1 MKQQARDAI
10 EEKEKLDIKLIDA
23 QERLKAM
30 EIEKEKFEGNY
41 LKRTSIQT
49 NFFYKSIITIIFF
62 FAIGFKEQMVE
73 QEQTLIVF
81 KQRFREA
88 QDELEE
94 LRSLIQDQAAQLE
107 DYRNKYLQVLFVTFI
122 LRFII

>member
-1 MKQQARDAI
+1 MFLNFNVLYYNNI
-10 EEKEKLDIKLIDA
+10 INLKL
-23 QERLKAM
+23 
-30 EIEKEKFEGNY
+30 
-41 LKRTSIQT
+41 
-49 NFFYKSIITIIFF
+49 
-62 FAIGFKEQMVE
+62 GFKEQMVE

-107 DYRNKYLQVLFVTFI
+107 DYRNKYLQVLFYLIFPLNT
-122 LRFII
+122 LL

>member
-1 MKQQARDAI
+1 M
-10 EEKEKLDIKLIDA
+10 
-23 QERLKAM
+23 
-30 EIEKEKFEGNY
+30 
-41 LKRTSIQT
+41 
-49 NFFYKSIITIIFF
+49 
-62 FAIGFKEQMVE
+62 IGFKEQMVE

-107 DYRNKYLQVLFVTFI
+107 DYRNKYLQVFI
-122 LRFII
+122 CIMFSIIMVYTVYK

>member
-30 EIEKEKFEGNY
+30 EIEKEKFEGDY

>member
-62 FAIGFKEQMVE
+62 
-73 QEQTLIVF
+73 
-81 KQRFREA
+81 
-88 QDELEE
+88 
-94 LRSLIQDQAAQLE
+94 
-107 DYRNKYLQVLFVTFI
+107 LQ
-122 LRFII
+122 

>member
-30 EIEKEKFEGNY
+30 EIEKEKFEGDY

-62 FAIGFKEQMVE
+62 CNRI
-73 QEQTLIVF
+73 
-81 KQRFREA
+81 
-88 QDELEE
+88 
-94 LRSLIQDQAAQLE
+94 
-107 DYRNKYLQVLFVTFI
+107 
-122 LRFII
+122 

>member
-30 EIEKEKFEGNY
+30 EIEKEKFEGDY

-62 FAIGFKEQMVE
+62 
-73 QEQTLIVF
+73 
-81 KQRFREA
+81 
-88 QDELEE
+88 
-94 LRSLIQDQAAQLE
+94 
-107 DYRNKYLQVLFVTFI
+107 LQ
-122 LRFII
+122 